1 MKSLFLH
8 TFGCQMNE
16 SDSQR
21 MRESLAKDSWQTVDS
36 PELADLIL
44 VNTCAIREKAEQKL
58 FSALGRYREEKV
70 SRGALIGV
78 AGCVAQQEKGK
89 ILDRAPYVDFVLG
102 PDNLAAL
109 PGIVRQLEAEAVR
122 KPIVQTSWMDSSAYL
137 FPRADPEASR
147 GKVTA
152 FVTAMK
158 GCDNVCSFCVVPHTR
173 GRELSRP
180 YAEIVR
186 EVADLTAVGVREVT
200 LIGQNVNSFSGGCS
214 FPELLRRVA
223 AVPDLWRL
231 RFTTS
236 HPHDFSRDLRDC
248 YAPAPLGEAKLMP
261 HLHLPVQCGSDAVL
275 KRMRRDYTVADYEAK
290 IADFR
295 RLAPEVALTSDII
308 VGFPGE
314 TEVDFEGTLALIE
327 RVQFDNLFSFIYSS
341 RPHTTARLKE
351 EEWGVLP
358 EAVKVARLEGLQALQ
373 RRIAA
378 RHMAAVVGTSVEVLV
393 EGHSRTDAARR
404 TGHTGKNQTVNFSG
418 EGAPGSIARVLVE
431 ASTASSLSGR
441 QVSVARASSTL
452 PFPKRALTVLSI

>member
-1 MKSLFLH
+1 
-8 TFGCQMNE
+8 
-16 SDSQR
+16 
-21 MRESLAKDSWQTVDS
+21 
-36 PELADLIL
+36 
-44 VNTCAIREKAEQKL
+44 
-58 FSALGRYREEKV
+58 
-70 SRGALIGV
+70 
-78 AGCVAQQEKGK
+78 
-89 ILDRAPYVDFVLG
+89 
-102 PDNLAAL
+102 
-109 PGIVRQLEAEAVR
+109 
-122 KPIVQTSWMDSSAYL
+122 MDSSAYV
-137 FPRADPEASR
+137 FPRASPEAAR

-180 YAEIVR
+180 YPEIVR
-186 EVADLTAVGVREVT
+186 EVADLTAVGVREIT

-214 FPELLRRVA
+214 FPGA
-223 AVPDLWRL
+223 ASQGSAPVPDLWRL

-236 HPHDFSRDLRDC
+236 HPHDFSPELRDC
-248 YAPAPLGEAKLMP
+248 YAPAPLGEPKLMP

-314 TEVDFEGTLALIE
+314 SEADFEGTLALVD

-358 EAVKVARLEGLQALQ
+358 EAAKVQRLERLQAIQ

-378 RHMAAVVGTSVEVLV
+378 RHMAAMVGTTVEVLI
-393 EGHSRTDAARR
+393 EGRSRTDPARR
-404 TGHTGKNQTVNFSG
+404 TGHTGKNQTVNFIG
-418 EGAPGSIARVLVE
+418 DGAPGAIALVLVE
-431 ASTASSLSGR
+431 ASTASSLRGR
-441 QVSVARASSTL
+441 QRGIARDSTTL
-452 PFPKRALTVLSI
+452 PFPKRALPVLSI